1 LLLQMMLAQ
10 PEWMFLRMQPC
21 KRQQLQRL
29 GQVLWFCQLMVPVP
43 PRLTVMVAQLHGLP
57 RRLLRKRQRL
67 LLRWCFTRPNSNAKT
82 QKRKPQTLLTPL
94 RRQRPP

>member
-1 LLLQMMLAQ
+1 
-10 PEWMFLRMQPC
+10 
-21 KRQQLQRL
+21 
-29 GQVLWFCQLMVPVP
+29 
-43 PRLTVMVAQLHGLP
+43 MVAQLHGLP